1 MRIIHMPIKLV
12 ASVTDSAVTKQVKLD
27 FNRLTD
33 QEFMRKYAVSK
44 AVYLKRVLKYGDPYM
59 RAPLARIGK
68 WLTKKNS
75 HLLRKKRF

>member
-1 MRIIHMPIKLV
+1 MRINHMPIKLV
-12 ASVTDSAVTKQVKLD
+12 ASITDSAVTKRVKLD

-33 QEFMRKYAVSK
+33 QEFLRKYAVSK

-68 WLTKKNS
+68 WLTKI
-75 HLLRKKRF
+75 R

>member
-12 ASVTDSAVTKQVKLD
+12 ASITDSAVTKRVKLD

-33 QEFMRKYAVSK
+33 QEFLRKYAVSK

-68 WLTKKNS
+68 WLTKK
-75 HLLRKKRF
+75 K

>member
-1 MRIIHMPIKLV
+1 MRINHMPIKLV
-12 ASVTDSAVTKQVKLD
+12 ASITDSAVTKRVKLD

-33 QEFMRKYAVSK
+33 QEFLRKYAVSK

-68 WLTKKNS
+68 WLSN
-75 HLLRKKRF
+75 RR